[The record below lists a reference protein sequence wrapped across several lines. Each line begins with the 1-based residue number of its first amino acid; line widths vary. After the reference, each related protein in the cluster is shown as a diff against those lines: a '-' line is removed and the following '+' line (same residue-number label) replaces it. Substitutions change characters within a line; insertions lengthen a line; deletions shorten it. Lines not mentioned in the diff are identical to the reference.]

1 MKEWKCHTYLFPCLL
16 TCLAALSAVSFTV
29 FGMGKLPDNLYPE
42 EEEALRFSTRKVTYY
57 ESVPMKFVKWYDPAL
72 SAESEEM
79 IYDGVAGKELVV
91 VEEFVSDGVVVHS
104 REISRKLVQ
113 EGTPGAKRT
122 GSREDTL
129 GTVYRMEATAYHPS
143 DGDGLGITATG
154 TKAGYGTVAVD
165 PDVIELGSSV
175 YVPGYGMAVAADTGG
190 AIIGN
195 RIDLCMEEFDECW
208 EFGRR
213 DIDVFVLG
221 K

>member
-1 MKEWKCHTYLFPCLL
+1 MKEWKCHRYLFPCLL
-16 TCLAALSAVSFTV
+16 ACFAALSAVSVTV
-29 FGMGKLPDNLYPE
+29 FGMGKLPNNLYPE
-42 EEEALRFSTRKVTYY
+42 EEEALRFTTRKVTYY
-57 ESVPMKFVKWYDPAL
+57 EAAPMKFLKWYDPAL
-72 SAESEEM
+72 SAEKEEM
-79 IYDGVAGKELVV
+79 IYDGVAGKDLVV
-91 VEEFVSDGVVVHS
+91 VEEFVSDGVVIHS
-104 REISRKLVQ
+104 REVSRQSVS
-113 EGTPGAKRT
+113 EGTPGAKRI
-122 GSREDTL
+122 GNRADTI
-129 GTVYRMEATAYHPS
+129 GTVYHMEATAYHPT

-165 PDVIELGSSV
+165 PDVIALGSSV

>member
-1 MKEWKCHTYLFPCLL
+1 MIGVKDSKCY
-16 TCLAALSAVSFTV
+16 TCLFSLLLICLTVVSAVSFTV

-42 EEEALRFSTRKVTYY
+42 EEDALRFTTRKVTHY
-57 ESVPMKFVKWYDPAL
+57 ESVPKKFVKWYDPTL
-72 SAESEEM
+72 SAE

-104 REISRKLVQ
+104 REVSRKLVQ
-113 EGTPGAKRT
+113 EGTPGAKRI
-122 GSREDTL
+122 GNREDTI

-165 PDVIELGSSV
+165 PDVIPLGSSV